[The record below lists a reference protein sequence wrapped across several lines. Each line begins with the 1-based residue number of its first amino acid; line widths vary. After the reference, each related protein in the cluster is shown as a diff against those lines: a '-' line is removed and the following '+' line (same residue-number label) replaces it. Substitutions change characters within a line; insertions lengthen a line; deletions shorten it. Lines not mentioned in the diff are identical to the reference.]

1 MNNLSRYYDASF
13 KQRVIE
19 YYLQNQPN
27 LSFRFVAKFFHIHG
41 DHATVKRWFDRYDG
55 TILSLQQQ
63 MRSGRPQILNQEE
76 IDQFITRVICSHNRM
91 SRSIKYSKIM
101 DLIHQK
107 TKLNIS
113 TRTVQRYGKKNGIKS
128 RKMIKRTAKEISSA
142 SSESIAKLRR
152 KLQRISNKKIIFLDE
167 THIKINEAPR
177 TTLVAPGENPYVI
190 VTDSSSYAARYDMI
204 AAVVGDQILPSIIY
218 SPADRKTKNVK
229 GINSNMLIDFI
240 ENILCPSISTLDY
253 CPIYSVLDK
262 SHIHN
267 ISKIKEALGNFECM
281 KSVEILVMPTQ
292 AAKRISPLENSLFHE
307 WKERVRQHSSLSEE
321 TLATTMTNEWFNTRT
336 DNIKHYYDHC
346 GITYGQDMYTY
357 STRSLLSIDKKKFNY
372 VG

>member
-1 MNNLSRYYDASF
+1 MLSRDIPGPPSPFGALLATIVLMFSLLLP
-13 KQRVIE
+13 KSKSDLNEMGNESRNTVHQRVIE

-27 LSFRFVAKFFHIHG
+27 VSFRFVAKFFHIHG
-41 DHATVKRWFDRYDG
+41 DYATVKRWFDRYDG

-113 TRTVQRYGKKNGIKS
+113 TRTVQRYGKKNGVKS

-229 GINSNMLIDFI
+229 GINSNMLIDFM

-253 CPIYSVLDK
+253 CPIYLVLDK

-292 AAKRISPLENSLFHE
+292 AAKRISPLDNSLFHE
-307 WKERVRQHSSLSEE
+307 WKE
-321 TLATTMTNEWFNTRT
+321 
-336 DNIKHYYDHC
+336 
-346 GITYGQDMYTY
+346 
-357 STRSLLSIDKKKFNY
+357 
-372 VG
+372 